1 MTNRDFYNETKWCES
16 CRTYVHFVMSVNH
29 SYCVQCGSRVK
40 LFNKD
45 DSRRFETEVQKR
57 RWKAV

>member
-1 MTNRDFYNETKWCES
+1 MTIRDFYTETKWCES

-29 SYCVQCGSRVK
+29 SFCVQCGGKVR
-40 LFNKD
+40 LFNKN
-45 DSRRFETEVQKR
+45 DSQQFEAEVQKR